1 MGGFFCLLRIIIR
14 IKRRIII
21 RRFVYQGQSDLDSEI
36 IILILRVH

>member
-1 MGGFFCLLRIIIR
+1 MGGFFCLLRIII
-14 IKRRIII
+14 RIII